1 MSFSQIEG
9 NQKLI
14 DRLSASIKS
23 GNVSH
28 AYIFEGE
35 AVLDKKAFAEA
46 FVKAVLCKEKPG
58 IGCGECPSCRKV
70 EHGNYEDLFYVERLK
85 TKPYGERNIA
95 IIKDADT
102 MTLRAQNRL
111 LKTLEE
117 PPEGTILILLSEN
130 IENLTQTILSRC
142 VKFRLNYFGK
152 ESYEGMMDKAREIAD
167 LLLEGAP
174 FYKRREAIEDII
186 KDDGQVRA
194 FLDALER
201 VYRDLLIDPSEKSR
215 LYKKSRIFKNVD
227 CIEKTRRQIQR
238 GVSKSYALKD
248 LMIKIGG

>member
-1 MSFSQIEG
+1 
-9 NQKLI
+9 
-14 DRLSASIKS
+14 
-23 GNVSH
+23 
-28 AYIFEGE
+28 
-35 AVLDKKAFAEA
+35 
-46 FVKAVLCKEKPG
+46 
-58 IGCGECPSCRKV
+58 
-70 EHGNYEDLFYVERLK
+70 
-85 TKPYGERNIA
+85 
-95 IIKDADT
+95 
-102 MTLRAQNRL
+102 
-111 LKTLEE
+111 
-117 PPEGTILILLSEN
+117 
-130 IENLTQTILSRC
+130 
-142 VKFRLNYFGK
+142 
-152 ESYEGMMDKAREIAD
+152 MDKAREIAD

-174 FYKRREAIEDII
+174 FYKRKEAIEDII